1 MLPLRQPSV
10 AHIAFAY
17 DSTFGVVLRHAI
29 GTVPGAVL
37 ATDADIGAM
46 TNYPSR
52 SVLRVGI
59 HRAPGHAC
67 RFKAVVTAHREI
79 VAKRI
84 RISAAFN
91 LAHTTPENVRRIA
104 VLFITSNN
112 AALAPDALCHIEMKS
127 ILLAR
132 TGRRR

>member
-1 MLPLRQPSV
+1 LR
-10 AHIAFAY
+10 Y
-17 DSTFGVVLRHAI
+17 AI

-37 ATDADIGAM
+37 ATDANIGAM
-46 TNYPSR
+46 TNDPSR
-52 SVLRVGI
+52 AVLRVGI
-59 HRAPGHAC
+59 YRAPGHAS

-79 VAKRI
+79 VSKRI

-104 VLFITSNN
+104 VLLITRNN
-112 AALAPDALCHIEMKS
+112 AALAPDALCHIEVKS
-127 ILLAR
+127 VLLAR